1 MKKANKEK
9 EGNEKEKLLGEIKE
23 LREQIAGLEEAYV
36 DELTG
41 LHNLRNFLV
50 LAEHEFA
57 RSHRYE
63 RPLAFIMLSINN
75 MDEIIE
81 NHDQFVVDEVMAAVA
96 ERLRTSVRYVD
107 IVGRYGD
114 EEFVLLLS
122 EANLTDSRKI
132 AERIQNAI
140 TGKPIETEE
149 GDISI
154 TLGMGVSNLNVNTP
168 NLITLMENAD
178 NAMSKAKE
186 KGGNCIEVG

>member
-81 NHDQFVVDEVMAAVA
+81 NHDQFVVDEVKAAVA

-122 EANLTDSRKI
+122 EANLTNSRKI

-140 TGKPIETEE
+140 TSKPVKTEE

-168 NLITLMENAD
+168 NLITLMEHAD

-186 KGGNCIEVG
+186 KGGNCIEIG

>member
-1 MKKANKEK
+1 MKKADKKKE
-9 EGNEKEKLLGEIKE
+9 ELLGEIKE

-41 LHNLRNFLV
+41 LHNLRNFFV

-63 RPLAFIMLSINN
+63 RPLAFIMMSINN
-75 MDEIIE
+75 MSEITE
-81 NHDQFVVDEVMAAVA
+81 NHDQFVVDEVMATVA
-96 ERLRTSVRYVD
+96 ERFRTSVRYVD

-114 EEFVLLLS
+114 EEFVLLLP
-122 EANLTDSRKI
+122 EADLTNSRKI

-140 TGKPIETEE
+140 TGKPIETDE

-154 TLGMGVSNLNVNTP
+154 TISIGVSNLNVSTP
-168 NLITLMENAD
+168 NLITLMERAD

-186 KGGNCIEVG
+186 KGGNGIEIG